1 MKQLSTLTL
10 LSLFALT
17 SCQKTTYTYFAQ
29 STAPRIERK
38 KVVAK
43 PITATTTIPLI
54 PKKELLASTIP
65 VLSGVP
71 SLITSTPANA
81 VTSAE
86 AFTRQQT
93 KAGFRQRLL
102 TKMVTKKV
110 QKLQIL
116 AKRTADSR
124 RTEPISVVSVIAGL
138 LALVDVLLIG
148 NGLLFLLGT
157 IVAIVFGFVGLS
169 KINRHSSEYKGRGF
183 AITGLSLGFFG
194 LLLII
199 IALIALSSLSF
210 S

>member
-1 MKQLSTLTL
+1 MKQLFTLTL
-10 LSLFALT
+10 LSLVALT
-17 SCQKTTYTYFAQ
+17 SCQKTNYAYFAK
-29 STAPRIERK
+29 STPPLIERK
-38 KVVAK
+38 KVATK
-43 PITATTTIPLI
+43 PDTTTTPLI
-54 PKKELLASTIP
+54 PKKELLASAIP
-65 VLSGVP
+65 VLSAVP
-71 SLITSTPANA
+71 SLVTSTPAHA
-81 VTSAE
+81 VTSPE
-86 AFTRQQT
+86 ASASQQT
-93 KAGFRQRLL
+93 KVGFRQRLL

-110 QKLQIL
+110 QKLHAK

-124 RTEPISVVSVIAGL
+124 RTEPISVVSFIAGF
-138 LALVDVLLIG
+138 LALLDVLLIG
-148 NGLLFLLGT
+148 SGLLFLLGA

>member
-1 MKQLSTLTL
+1 MKQLFTLTL

-17 SCQKTTYTYFAQ
+17 SCQKTNYAYFAK
-29 STAPRIERK
+29 STPPRIERQ
-38 KVVAK
+38 KVVTK
-43 PITATTTIPLI
+43 SDTTTIPLI
-54 PKKELLASTIP
+54 AKKELLASAIP
-65 VLSGVP
+65 VLSAVP
-71 SLITSTPANA
+71 SLATSTPAHA
-81 VTSAE
+81 VTSAQ
-86 AFTRQQT
+86 ASTSQQT

-110 QKLQIL
+110 QKLQAK

-124 RTEPISVVSVIAGL
+124 RTEPISVVSFIAGF
-138 LALVDVLLIG
+138 LALLDVLLIG
-148 NGLLFLLGT
+148 SGLLFLLGA

-169 KINRHSSEYKGRGF
+169 KINRHSAEYKGRGF